1 MKPSV
6 KAIIC
11 LLIAWSAA
19 MAAVPCAA
27 QQNKIS
33 VENFSYDENETTA
46 MAYSKRDKDNK
57 RYALLII
64 ENAKTGDYKFQFKN
78 SDFVVE
84 EKTTGGDRIYL
95 VYVSEGAN
103 AITISN
109 SDGSIEPLRDYR
121 FPERIRSGKTY
132 HLTLGEVFSAA
143 SNSSQVLEFIIS
155 PADAVVEVEGVPWDV
170 DANGIAW
177 KTLKFGTYSYR
188 VTAPDYHTEA
198 GQIVVNNPTAKQ
210 TVNVTLAPSY
220 GYVDIVETPTL
231 ADASYYLDGQ
241 RTTLG
246 ELKNAHLSSG
256 HHTIKITKNMYQLY
270 EQEFDVTDSQTTTL
284 TPVLVPNFAQTTL
297 VADDGAEIW
306 LNGEKIGT
314 GSWTGPL
321 EADTYTVE
329 CKLAGHKPAWQTVTI
344 SEVNTDKE
352 IRLKS
357 PTPIYGSLTISSN
370 PHGATIKLDGNE
382 VGEAPVY
389 LQNVLIGQHKVEAV
403 YPGYDAYAMD
413 VVVKE
418 GVSDNVDAKLSPLPD
433 ALVAQKPQEDKKAKD
448 DKKLKDD
455 KKADKPE
462 LSQTKAQVSERK
474 PFSFYVQAGAEA
486 GSMMGAD
493 FSIGAI
499 FHGFNLQAD
508 YTLGFQK
515 SETIYWNYYEI
526 DSNLEPG
533 ERTYKPSVILGGRV
547 GYQINCTEKFSLIPQ
562 VGIRHSK
569 FKEDYIYGWLDFI
582 KTTYCVS
589 GLIAL
594 RAHYA
599 ISSHIGV
606 GVTPQ
611 FYIKAK
617 AGEGFDTL
625 ADISSKIKGYGT
637 GFSVNASLVFSF

>member
-11 LLIAWSAA
+11 LLIVWIAA

-188 VTAPDYHTEA
+188 VTSPDYHTEA

-220 GYVDIVETPTL
+220 GYVDIIETPTL

-329 CKLAGHKPAWQTVTI
+329 CKLAGHKPTWQTVTI

-370 PHGATIKLDGNE
+370 PHGAAIKLDGNE

-413 VVVKE
+413 VMVKE
-418 GVSDNVDAKLSPLPD
+418 GVSDNVDAKLSPLPET
-433 ALVAQKPQEDKKAKD
+433 LVAQKPQEDKKSKD
-448 DKKLKDD
+448 DKKVKDE

-462 LSQTKAQVSERK
+462 SSKTKAQVSERK

-515 SETIYWNYYEI
+515 QTLYWNFN
-526 DSNLEPG
+526 DNLVDGAYGPDVES
-533 ERTYKPSVILGGRV
+533 YKLSIVFGGRI
-547 GYQINCTEKFSLIPQ
+547 GYQINYTDKFSLTPQ
-562 VGIRHSK
+562 VGGQYTRIK
-569 FKEDYIYGWLDFI
+569 GNKYGRITSTFC
-582 KTTYCVS
+582 TS
-589 GLIAL
+589 GLIAV

-599 ISSHIGV
+599 INSNLGASF
-606 GVTPQ
+606 TPQ
-611 FYIKAK
+611 FYFKTK
-617 AGEGFDTL
+617 AGERFDFI
-625 ADISSKIKGYGT
+625 ADPSSKIKGWGT
-637 GFSVNASLVFSF
+637 GFTVNISLVVSF